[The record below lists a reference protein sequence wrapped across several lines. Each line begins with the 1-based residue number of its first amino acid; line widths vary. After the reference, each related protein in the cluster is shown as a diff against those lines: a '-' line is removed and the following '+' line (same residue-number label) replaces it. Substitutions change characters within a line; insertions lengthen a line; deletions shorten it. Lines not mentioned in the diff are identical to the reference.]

1 MNDMIG
7 EPRVVEAGRG
17 VAWWSGGWRI
27 FRSSVW
33 TWIGIMII
41 YILVMALINLVPYV
55 GGLGSV
61 LLTPVFIGGFMLGC
75 DAIERGQPL
84 RVAHMFEGFQGAH
97 FVPLMIIG
105 AVNIG
110 MTVGIALIMTAGVLG
125 SVKIADMARIG
136 AGGDPFEAL
145 SGTAQAMTGTGML
158 MAVIAIVIGGVFTMM
173 NWFAPALVALRGATA
188 IEAMKLSFLGSLRNW
203 VPFLVYGLIGLAV
216 FIACA
221 VVFFFAA
228 AMLGGGALLTGDPFT
243 MVATAMLVFAVAAVV
258 AGVVGLFV
266 GPVVLGSIHASYKDT
281 FATSDSELG
290 NPAYR

>member
-17 VAWWSGGWRI
+17 AAWWGGGWRI

-41 YILVMALINLVPYV
+41 YLLVMALINLVPYI

-61 LLTPVFIGGFMLGC
+61 LLTPVFVGGFMLGC

-110 MTVGIALIMTAGVLG
+110 MTVGIALITTAGVLG
-125 SVKIADMARIG
+125 SIKFADMARIG
-136 AGGDPFEAL
+136 AGGDPFDAL
-145 SGTAQAMTGTGML
+145 SGTAHAMTGTGML
-158 MAVIAIVIGGVFTMM
+158 MGVIGLVIAAVLAML
-173 NWFAPALVALRGATA
+173 NWFAPALVALRGTTA

-203 VPFLVYGLIGLAV
+203 VPFLVYGLIGMAV
-216 FIACA
+216 FITCA
-221 VVFFFAA
+221 IVFFFAA
-228 AMLGGGALLTGDPFT
+228 AMFGGGALLTGDPFT
-243 MVATAMLVFAVAAVV
+243 MLATAMIFFAVAALV
-258 AGVVGLFV
+258 AAVLGLFV
-266 GPVVLGSIHASYKDT
+266 GPIVLGSIHASYKDT
-281 FATSDSELG
+281 FATEDTGLG

>member
-7 EPRVVEAGRG
+7 EPRVVDAGRG
-17 VAWWSGGWRI
+17 AAWWSWGWRI

-41 YILVMALINLVPYV
+41 YLLAMALINVVPFV

-61 LLTPVFIGGFMLGC
+61 LLTPVFMGGFMLGC

-84 RVAHMFEGFQGAH
+84 RVAHVIEGFQGAH

-110 MTVGIALIMTAGVLG
+110 ITVGIALITTLGVLG
-125 SVKIADMARIG
+125 SIKIADMARIG
-136 AGGDPFEAL
+136 EGGDPFETL
-145 SGTAQAMTGTGML
+145 VGTAHAMTGTGML
-158 MAVIAIVIGGVFTMM
+158 MGAIAIVIAAALAML
-173 NWFAPALVALRGATA
+173 NWFAPALVALRGTTA

-203 VPFLVYGLIGLAV
+203 VPFLVYGLIGMAV

-221 VVFFFAA
+221 IVLFFAA
-228 AMLGGGALLTGDPFT
+228 AMFGGSALLTGDPFT
-243 MVATAMLVFAVAAVV
+243 MLATAMIFFAVAALV
-258 AGVVGLFV
+258 AALLGLFV
-266 GPVVLGSIHASYKDT
+266 GPVVFGSIYASYQDT
-281 FATSDSELG
+281 FATEDTELG